1 MKCKDCE
8 AICPM
13 RDKSSAGEQECVY
26 QAQIIARPD
35 PIDWFNFRCVAA
47 KDFLK
52 ASIQRNGFDGDPKDD
67 SGINRAIQYADE
79 LIEQLKKEK

>member
-1 MKCKDCE
+1 MKCKDCK

-35 PIDWFNFRCVAA
+35 PIDWFNFRCIAA
-47 KDFLK
+47 KDLLG
-52 ASIQRNGFDGDPKDD
+52 SIVANPSCNPNVPDE
-67 SGINRAIQYADE
+67 NLVTAAIILTDE
-79 LIEQLKKEK
+79 LIKQLKGEK